1 MISWILFS
9 SMAGPFWPFLIISRI
24 GYAYLYDYLL
34 MINYLYLSGMLGYVS
49 ANWLFFIIFGQS
61 SLKKTIY
68 FRFFIFLS
76 STCCRSH
83 HVWDVL
89 YFISNLHFYSIY
101 ACMLQKGRA
110 KLLEFFFCL
119 GFLSR
124 IFTNPRTAAEGVGHF
139 FNSSL
144 PLPPTSQ
151 ALSYYLEISPLHIT
165 STQTR
170 TRNLWK
176 LLTTKLRALIFIV
189 LVSRGQTMWANNLL
203 SCHFSNIFIAII
215 NTRP

>member
-1 MISWILFS
+1 M
-9 SMAGPFWPFLIISRI
+9 
-24 GYAYLYDYLL
+24 YLPTDF
-34 MINYLYLSGMLGYVS
+34 
-49 ANWLFFIIFGQS
+49 FFIIFGQS

-76 STCCRSH
+76 STCCRSL
-83 HVWDVL
+83 HVGDVF

-110 KLLEFFFCL
+110 KLLEFFFYL
-119 GFLSR
+119 GFLSL
-124 IFTNPRTAAEGVGHF
+124 IFTNHRTAGEGVGHF

-151 ALSYYLEISPLHIT
+151 ALRHHLEISPLHIT

-170 TRNLWK
+170 TGNLWFPS
-176 LLTTKLRALIFIV
+176 A
-189 LVSRGQTMWANNLL
+189 SR
-203 SCHFSNIFIAII
+203 
-215 NTRP
+215 